1 MKIAYVDGSVDTSGV
16 GGWDGVW
23 VGTADLVRLD
33 LLWLAS
39 EWTESGIVAEE
50 SIGVEA
56 GLEGDALGRGWD
68 TWVDV
73 LDAGDWRLVDLADV
87 SVSVG
92 SAID

>member
-1 MKIAYVDGSVDTSGV
+1 MDGSVNTSSV

-23 VGTADLVRLD
+23 VRTADLVGFD

-50 SIGVEA
+50 AIGVEA
-56 GLEGDALGRGWD
+56 GLEGDALGLGWD

-73 LDAGDWRLVDLADV
+73 LDTGDWLLVDLADV
-87 SVSVG
+87 SMSVG
-92 SAID
+92 SALD